1 VYVCLL
7 VFISTHRDVSN
18 CEVVTAWAGG
28 CTWTEA
34 LQISGLPPG
43 DLARTLSRSLDGL
56 RQLGNLPFRPI
67 RRGDYISDATSS
79 ALLMPQGIHP
89 EVRRLC
95 RDAAQS
101 INRYP
106 VKDALV
112 FVASDE
118 EDDFDQEVLEE
129 EEEEEKTKSAQP
141 EAVTGSD
148 PGP

>member
-1 VYVCLL
+1 
-7 VFISTHRDVSN
+7 
-18 CEVVTAWAGG
+18 
-28 CTWTEA
+28 
-34 LQISGLPPG
+34 
-43 DLARTLSRSLDGL
+43 LARTLSRSLDGL

-67 RRGDYISDATSS
+67 RRGDYGDSAAKAT
-79 ALLMPQGIHP
+79 MPQGIHP
-89 EVRRLC
+89 EIRRLC

-129 EEEEEKTKSAQP
+129 VVGPDSTTASEP
-141 EAVTGSD
+141 EAPRT
-148 PGP
+148 

>member
-1 VYVCLL
+1 
-7 VFISTHRDVSN
+7 
-18 CEVVTAWAGG
+18 VTAWAGG

-67 RRGDYISDATSS
+67 RRADYISDATSS
-79 ALLMPQGIHP
+79 GSLMPQGIHP

-112 FVASDE
+112 FVASDD

-129 EEEEEKTKSAQP
+129 EEEN
-141 EAVTGSD
+141 
-148 PGP
+148 

>member
-1 VYVCLL
+1 LFVSFQY
-7 VFISTHRDVSN
+7 TRDVSN

-67 RRGDYISDATSS
+67 RRADYISDATSS

-112 FVASDE
+112 FVASDD

-129 EEEEEKTKSAQP
+129 EEEN
-141 EAVTGSD
+141 
-148 PGP
+148 